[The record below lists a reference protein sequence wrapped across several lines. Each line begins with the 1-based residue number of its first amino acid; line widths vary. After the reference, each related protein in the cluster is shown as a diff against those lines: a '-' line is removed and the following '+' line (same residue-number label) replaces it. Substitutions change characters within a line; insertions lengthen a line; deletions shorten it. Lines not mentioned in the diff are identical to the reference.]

1 MVLPYELH
9 SGYAMN
15 GHIKF
20 FAQMLVSLCCNP
32 SISNCGRR
40 SPPSRWLASP
50 SLPMTVL
57 PGNGIPPRR
66 DRWPKIGSGGK
77 SLREDHTAYVKARQL
92 RAFASLSLPR
102 RH

>member
-57 PGNGIPPRR
+57 PGNGISPRR
-66 DRWPKIGSGGK
+66 DGWPKIGSGGK
-77 SLREDHTAYVKARQL
+77 SLRGDHTAYVKARQL
-92 RAFASLSLPR
+92 PAFG
-102 RH
+102 

>member
-40 SPPSRWLASP
+40 SPPSRRLASP
-50 SLPMTVL
+50 TLPMTVL

-66 DRWPKIGSGGK
+66 DGWPKIGSGGGETIPPTSK
-77 SLREDHTAYVKARQL
+77 PANCRPL
-92 RAFASLSLPR
+92 ASLNLPR